1 MTKNEIADV
10 LTQIGTLL
18 ELKGENPFKTRAYQ
32 AGARVIESMESAA
45 FERLLADDNLK
56 SVKGIGDA
64 LAQKIGELHA
74 TGRLEF
80 FEKLKASIEPG
91 LVEMLDVPGLGPKKI
106 KALHDQ
112 LGIATMAD
120 LTAACTDGRV
130 AALAGFGEKSQEKIL
145 AGIRNREAYGKR
157 HHWWLAQAVAAPI
170 VAGLRAL
177 PQVSRAEAAGSLR
190 RGMETVG
197 DLDFIV
203 AATEIA
209 PVVEWF
215 VTQPGVKEIT
225 ARGETKASVRFE
237 SGLQADLRL
246 VPAEQFAFALHHF
259 TGSKDHNV
267 QMRQRA
273 LARGWSLSEWGL
285 VPAEQRR
292 TEGGGQKTDFLT
304 AKGHEGTRRAE
315 NSEQTE
321 PRGGEGAAEQAMPRS
336 VSAGDEVRQ
345 HEDGRT
351 ESSARNAV
359 KGDGVGCPCSG
370 QTTEQT
376 ESGRPMGGRGN
387 KTEDRGHSTEAEDRG
402 RGGSE
407 TGDLKPESG
416 GSDSSGPAS
425 QVPAISETQVSGL
438 TFQISSEEALFAAL
452 DLRFIPPELREG
464 LGEIEA
470 AEAGPLSRLV
480 ELGDLHGAFHNHTT
494 ASDGVNTLSEM
505 TAAAEALGWDYL
517 GIADHSKSSVQAKG
531 LTEERLAAQV
541 AEIRALN
548 ASGRFKTHVF
558 AGTECDILPDGRL
571 DFDDAVLASLDYV
584 VVSVHSA
591 FTQSIEDMTAR
602 IIRAIEHPRTTML
615 GHITGRLLLRREAYQ
630 VDFARIIDAAIAHG
644 VVIELNASPWRLD
657 MDWRHWRKAAERGLL
672 CAINP
677 DAHDTEGLGHVAA
690 GINSARKGWLTRE
703 HVLNT
708 RSLSDVRTAF
718 EAKQKSVG

>member
-10 LTQIGTLL
+10 LTEIGTLL

-32 AGARVIESMESAA
+32 AGARVLESLEQAE
-45 FERLLADDNLK
+45 FETLVREENLK

-64 LAQKIGELHA
+64 LAQKIAELHA

-80 FEKLKASIEPG
+80 FDKLKASIEPG

-112 LGIATMAD
+112 LGIDTIAD
-120 LTAACTDGRV
+120 LAAACTGGRV

-157 HHWWLAQAVAAPI
+157 HLWWAAHAVAAPI

-177 PQVSRAEAAGSLR
+177 AQVSRAEAAGSLR

-203 AATEIA
+203 AATEVA

-273 LARGWSLSEWGL
+273 LARGLSLSEWGL
-285 VPAEQRR
+285 VPAVDGGRR
-292 TEGGGQKTDFLT
+292 TED
-304 AKGHEGTRRAE
+304 
-315 NSEQTE
+315 
-321 PRGGEGAAEQAMPRS
+321 
-336 VSAGDEVRQ
+336 
-345 HEDGRT
+345 
-351 ESSARNAV
+351 
-359 KGDGVGCPCSG
+359 
-370 QTTEQT
+370 
-376 ESGRPMGGRGN
+376 GGR
-387 KTEDRGHSTEAEDRG
+387 KDPIDTEE
-402 RGGSE
+402 
-407 TGDLKPESG
+407 K
-416 GSDSSGPAS
+416 
-425 QVPAISETQVSGL
+425 
-438 TFQISSEEALFAAL
+438 LFAAL

-470 AEAGPLSRLV
+470 AEAGPLPRLV
-480 ELGDLHGAFHNHTT
+480 EPADLRGAFHNHTT
-494 ASDGVNTLSEM
+494 ASDGVNTLAEM
-505 TAAAEALGWDYL
+505 TAAAQALGWDYL

-531 LTEERLAAQV
+531 LGEERLAAQV

-571 DFDDAVLASLDYV
+571 DFDDVVLATLDYV

-591 FTQSIEDMTAR
+591 FTQSAADMTAR
-602 IIRAIEHPRTTML
+602 LIRAIEHPLTTML
-615 GHITGRLLLRREAYQ
+615 GHVTGRLLLRREGYQ
-630 VDFARIIDAAIAHG
+630 VDFAKIIDAAIANG
-644 VVIELNASPWRLD
+644 VIIELNASPWRLD

-677 DAHDTEGLGHVAA
+677 DAHETDGLAHVAA

-708 RSLSDVRTAF
+708 RSLAEVRALLGGRARARRG
-718 EAKQKSVG
+718 ELGAGSWVGAG